1 MVKGGENMFLSQI
14 VNNYGKMYSPY
25 IRGKVNDLPMT
36 QIALYK
42 MSGDIEKV
50 KNHTDL
56 FLENVSFEP
65 LKSDYPKV
73 NSIDEC
79 LGRKELYGSCLDLM
93 ERKID
98 REGVDQVLHH
108 VLNTYTLGLSSDLFH
123 TIIRVAYALEGY
135 KTEEE
140 LKDEVARSLAYYLT
154 SYSEGK
160 SFTREI
166 SGMDTFSEMTKIV
179 ENPYIDGIRK
189 SNMPFGQKLNNIYR
203 DREFTQKGFVIGG
216 TEEDKVRF
224 LLNFVLPAFTNSN
237 DNVILHSI
245 TAIHA
250 VVALKD
256 YFDDFNNTLDI
267 LTSSIIT
274 HLMAM
279 EKLDFTN
286 RDRTL
291 VDFSWRNIICM
302 GMESPDIHTI
312 KLTYSCSELGK
323 RYEMVGLKKAVKKRI
338 FQQ

>member
-1 MVKGGENMFLSQI
+1 MFLSQI
-14 VNNYGKMYSPY
+14 VNDYGKMYSPY
-25 IRGKVNDLPMT
+25 IRGQVNDLPMT

-65 LKSDYPKV
+65 LKSDFPKV
-73 NSIDEC
+73 ESIEEC
-79 LGRKELYGSCLDLM
+79 LGRKELYGSCLKLM
-93 ERKID
+93 ESKIES
-98 REGVDQVLHH
+98 EGVDQVLHY

-123 TIIRVAYALEGY
+123 TIIRVAYAMEGY

-140 LKDEVARSLAYYLT
+140 LKDELARSLAYYLT

-166 SGMDTFSEMTKIV
+166 SGLDTFSEMTRIV
-179 ENPYIDGIRK
+179 ENPYIDGIRR
-189 SNMPFGQKLNNIYR
+189 SNIPFSQKLNSFYS
-203 DREFTQKGFVIGG
+203 DREFTQRGFVIGG
-216 TEEDKVRF
+216 NEEDKVRF

-250 VVALKD
+250 VVALKG
-256 YFDDFNNTLDI
+256 YFDDFNKALDI

-274 HLMAM
+274 HLMTV

-302 GMESPDIHTI
+302 GMESPDLHTI
-312 KLTYSCSELGK
+312 KFTYSCSELGK
-323 RYEMVGLKKAVKKRI
+323 QYEMVGLKKAVKKRI
-338 FQQ
+338 FQ